1 MGLWRDVI
9 MFVSRIPDAKDAIT
23 YIVQPQTYEHKLA
36 NSILKIII
44 RPSHHTAWQMLSRV
58 YECVLLVNRL
68 THSIPSEVRSNL
80 GCNVCLLI
88 LMYDEKI
95 NSIMHFGFTETR
107 LNAPFIRL
115 NRNPIFMEFRFM
127 FSNLIGCCS
136 FFRRIVFFRLAKF
149 GRKRARMKLRHW
161 TLLHQFAP
169 PNLLLAIWIWRISF
183 NEFQQITS

>member
-1 MGLWRDVI
+1 MKILVKVPLHQNVDWLKGLWRDVI

-44 RPSHHTAWQMLSRV
+44 RPSHHTAWQLLSRV
-58 YECVLLVNRL
+58 YVCVLLVNRL

-95 NSIMHFGFTETR
+95 NSI
-107 LNAPFIRL
+107 LCIL
-115 NRNPIFMEFRFM
+115 D
-127 FSNLIGCCS
+127 L
-136 FFRRIVFFRLAKF
+136 
-149 GRKRARMKLRHW
+149 RKLTWM
-161 TLLHQFAP
+161 
-169 PNLLLAIWIWRISF
+169 LLLFDSIEIPFSWNFVSCSA
-183 NEFQQITS
+183 T